1 MLLGHRLII
10 DFQLEAQIVEEEEE
24 EEYETEDSD
33 QESEDGTYNQS
44 VPVN

>member
-10 DFQLEAQIVEEEEE
+10 DFQLEAQIVEEEE